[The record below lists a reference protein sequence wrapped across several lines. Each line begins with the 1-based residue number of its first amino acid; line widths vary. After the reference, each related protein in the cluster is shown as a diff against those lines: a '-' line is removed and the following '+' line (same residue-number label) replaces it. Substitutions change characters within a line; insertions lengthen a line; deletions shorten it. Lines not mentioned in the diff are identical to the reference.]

1 MNAKRR
7 STEGLSLS
15 LFVAAFSGNLFYS
28 SSLLLNPLGWYDY
41 EPYGGGGVA
50 GSDGNTAAEWWRRT
64 LPFFFGAFGV
74 LAMDAT
80 VALQFKLW
88 GHLSGEKQ
96 AVEDGEGERESLLV
110 TTVRRPEDGYG
121 AVEVRVNLTRSG

>member
-1 MNAKRR
+1 M
-7 STEGLSLS
+7 
-15 LFVAAFSGNLFYS
+15 
-28 SSLLLNPLGWYDY
+28 NPLGWYDY
-41 EPYGGGGVA
+41 EPYGGGGIA
-50 GSDGNTAAEWWRRT
+50 GPDGNTAAEWWKRT

-96 AVEDGEGERESLLV
+96 AVQDAEGEREALLV
-110 TTVRRPEDGYG
+110 ATARRPDDGYG